1 MPMQSPG
8 RSARGFTNCMSPLN
22 HQPPTSSP
30 ATNSAGHPFDH
41 APRDV
46 VPLLAWLA
54 AEAGLPHLE
63 EIAARCAMF
72 LEVAEPGWA
81 EFGEL
86 DQISVWVAYRC
97 DS

>member
-8 RSARGFTNCMSPLN
+8 RSARGFTNCMSPLI
-22 HQPPTSSP
+22 HRPPTSSP
-30 ATNSAGHPFDH
+30 AANPARDPFDR
-41 APRDV
+41 APRNV

-72 LEVAEPGWA
+72 LEVVEPGWA

-86 DQISVWVAYRC
+86 DQISVWVAYRG